1 MAAAEAEEAGRHL
14 MLLGDINLAM
24 TSTFDTDEAVDRFA
38 HLVVPLLADWCLV
51 SVVDPDG
58 TRRDVGRAH
67 RDPALVEAMHRYAD
81 LRVATNRPTAPV
93 PRCCRDP
100 GRSSFPHFTA
110 EHIDAMVASP
120 EARAALE
127 PLQPSAVAAFPLI
140 ARGEVFG
147 ALTLVNGPSGAR
159 TRTPSCGRRRSP
171 PAGPR
176 SPWTTPGWPRANQQ
190 VAERLQLSLLSPPV
204 QPDHL
209 ELAVRYRPATQGVSI
224 GGDWYDAFLQ
234 PDGDTVLVI
243 GDVMGHD
250 IEAAAAM
257 GQVKTLVRGIAYDRV
272 EEPAEV
278 LRRVDHALVGLAVP
292 AMATALVCRVEQDDA
307 DRAAGLRRLRWSSAG
322 HPDPMLLLADG
333 TVIDLAAPVGPPL
346 GIGWL
351 GRRVDGLATLPQGS
365 TLLLFTDGLFE
376 RRGVPLDDGRDQV
389 REILR
394 RSADLPLEEL
404 CDRLLAEMLGEG
416 VEDDVAVLA
425 VRAHPVHVARPL
437 EAGPELLPPA
447 LPRCADRLAQARL
460 IANAVRK
467 PTVVISAGPGVGVL
481 ERLRDH
487 RVRDHGEDGA
497 GGDRGDHRLHLGR
510 RAAEQHVAEQ
520 RGQPAGHG
528 DPAPDAEDVAGGA
541 AVALHAG
548 GAGQALGHV
557 GDEHGRQHRQAHRCR
572 RPAARAPG
580 RRTRGRRRAAPRSR
594 WRHRCPTAPTPRAAG
609 PPTVCGAGRPGG
621 RGRGSRRGTR
631 RRRRGSR
638 SPWREQAA
646 GVGRLLHEVEGDGG
660 DEHAGAEGHHRRDD
674 LGGTG

>member
-1 MAAAEAEEAGRHL
+1 MTRENAAPLRGDLLLQAVEGMERPLFVLDDGWRFRYVNPAGATLLSRTVDSMVGRIIWEVFPEAIDSPFELNYRRVAATGEPASFEAWFEPLQIWFQVDAFRTEAGLVVTYDDVTQRRRTEEERTAAIAAREAAAAEAALAAARAEEAGRHL
-14 MLLGDINLAM
+14 LLLGDINLAM

-51 SVVDPDG
+51 SVLDADG

-67 RDPALVEAMHRYAD
+67 RDPHLVDAMHRYAD
-81 LRVATNRPTAPV
+81 LRVASNLPTAPV
-93 PRCCRDP
+93 PSLLRDHRP
-100 GRSSFPHFTA
+100 VVIPDFTD
-110 EHIDAMVASP
+110 EHLMAMVSSP
-120 EARAALE
+120 QARQALE
-127 PLQPSAVAAFPLI
+127 PLHPAAVAAFPLV

-147 ALTLVNGPSGAR
+147 ALTLVNGPERGAFTAAELR
-159 TRTPSCGRRRSP
+159 TAEIASRRAALALDNARL
-171 PAGPR
+171 A
-176 SPWTTPGWPRANQQ
+176 TANQQ

-292 AMATALVCRVEQDDA
+292 AMATALVCRVEQDEA
-307 DRAAGLRRLRWSSAG
+307 ERAAGVRRLRWSSAG
-322 HPDPMLLLADG
+322 HPDAMLLLADG

-351 GRRVDGLATLPQGS
+351 GRRVDGLATLPEGS

-376 RRGVPLDDGRDQV
+376 RRGVPLDEGRAQV
-389 REILR
+389 REILS
-394 RSADLPLEEL
+394 RSADQRLEEL

-437 EAGPELLPPA
+437 EAGPEVLPPA
-447 LPRCADRLAQARL
+447 LP
-460 IANAVRK
+460 
-467 PTVVISAGPGVGVL
+467 
-481 ERLRDH
+481 H
-487 RVRDHGEDGA
+487 
-497 GGDRGDHRLHLGR
+497 
-510 RAAEQHVAEQ
+510 
-520 RGQPAGHG
+520 PA
-528 DPAPDAEDVAGGA
+528 
-541 AVALHAG
+541 
-548 GAGQALGHV
+548 
-557 GDEHGRQHRQAHRCR
+557 
-572 RPAARAPG
+572 
-580 RRTRGRRRAAPRSR
+580 
-594 WRHRCPTAPTPRAAG
+594 
-609 PPTVCGAGRPGG
+609 
-621 RGRGSRRGTR
+621 
-631 RRRRGSR
+631 
-638 SPWREQAA
+638 
-646 GVGRLLHEVEGDGG
+646 
-660 DEHAGAEGHHRRDD
+660 
-674 LGGTG
+674 